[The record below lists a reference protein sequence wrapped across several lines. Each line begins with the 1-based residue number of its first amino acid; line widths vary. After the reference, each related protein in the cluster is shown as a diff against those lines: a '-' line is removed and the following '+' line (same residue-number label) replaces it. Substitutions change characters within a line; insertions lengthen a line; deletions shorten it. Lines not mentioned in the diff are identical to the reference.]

1 MEKVKEF
8 IRSRWFVFFI
18 LLIVFSYLLV
28 EVFEKEAMTTDRLAY
43 DFFVK
48 NLRSPVLTTI
58 MKVITE
64 MGGTIFLTLLGIGSI
79 LFIKDKYI
87 KWLIPLNLALSA
99 IVNTGLKFL
108 IQRPRPEGYRLIEQ
122 SGFSFPSGHS
132 MSSMAFYG
140 FIIYLIYK
148 RVEDKKKRRILTI
161 LFSTLII
168 LIGIS
173 RIYLGVHYA
182 SDVIAGFS
190 VGLAYL
196 ILFCTFVKEKFKKE
210 HIGRK

>member
-87 KWLIPLNLALSA
+87 KWLIPMNLALSA
-99 IVNTGLKFL
+99 LVNTSLKFL

>member
-99 IVNTGLKFL
+99 IVNIGLKFL